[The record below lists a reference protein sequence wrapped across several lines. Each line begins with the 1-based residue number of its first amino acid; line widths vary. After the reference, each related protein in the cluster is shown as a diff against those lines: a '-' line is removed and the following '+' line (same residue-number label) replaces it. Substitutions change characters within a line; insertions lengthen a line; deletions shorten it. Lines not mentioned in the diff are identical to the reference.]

1 MKIVIGQKDD
11 TRRALIRKNILNLY
25 PQTVIVECETWD
37 CAVLDLIHAENTNFV
52 FLDLDVLGIS
62 WFDRVVQ
69 LLSSL
74 QNARLILMGQNI
86 DIKQLIR
93 CFKRGLIGYI
103 PYHEMNGKLKTIL
116 SFILDFGTYIPAE
129 IIPKEKREVWDGTE
143 DKKYILPSGEHLTR
157 RQIEVLTLLEEG
169 LSNKQISAKLN
180 ITEPTVK
187 LHIHGLFH
195 KLGATN
201 RTQIILKAQKLG
213 FLHQTL

>member
-11 TRRALIRKNILNLY
+11 TRRTLLKRSILNLY
-25 PQTVIVECETWD
+25 PDTVIVECETWD

-52 FLDLDVLGIS
+52 FLDLDVLGVS
-62 WFDRVVQ
+62 WFDRVTQ

-74 QNARLILMGQNI
+74 QNARLILMGQHI

-116 SFILDFGTYIPAE
+116 SFVLDFGTYIPAE
-129 IIPKEKREVWDGTE
+129 IIPREKKEALSTSE
-143 DKKYILPSGEHLTR
+143 DNKYILPSGEHLTR
-157 RQIEVLTLLEEG
+157 RQIEVLSLLEEG
-169 LSNKQISAKLN
+169 LSNKQISAKLH

>member
-1 MKIVIGQKDD
+1 
-11 TRRALIRKNILNLY
+11 
-25 PQTVIVECETWD
+25 
-37 CAVLDLIHAENTNFV
+37 
-52 FLDLDVLGIS
+52 
-62 WFDRVVQ
+62 
-69 LLSSL
+69 
-74 QNARLILMGQNI
+74 
-86 DIKQLIR
+86 
-93 CFKRGLIGYI
+93 
-103 PYHEMNGKLKTIL
+103 MNGKLKTIL